1 MTAPVSQLQQT
12 LENGGFAVTAEMAP
26 PKGTDWTHILEVA
39 EMLKGRV
46 DAVNVTDFQSA
57 AVKASSLGMCIE
69 RLKLG
74 LQPVLQMTGRDRNR
88 IAIQGEMLSAGHF
101 GVHNLLA
108 LTGDH
113 TTVGDNPEAKPVFE
127 LDSVGILQ
135 VAEVLMGGHD
145 LAGNDLQ
152 GAPEFFLGAS
162 VTPVFDPVEVQLI
175 RMRKKIKAGAKF
187 FQTQAVYSV
196 DVMRK
201 FKEETKDM
209 DAYVLAGIVPL
220 KSAGMARFMTNNVPG
235 IEVPQE
241 LIDRLNKA
249 KEEGRS
255 QADEGIKIAGEFIAD
270 LKKEGLCDG
279 VHIMAIGAEENVPRI
294 LEAAGL

>member
-69 RLKLG
+69 LLKLG

-152 GAPEFFLGAS
+152 GAP
-162 VTPVFDPVEVQLI
+162 
-175 RMRKKIKAGAKF
+175 
-187 FQTQAVYSV
+187 
-196 DVMRK
+196 
-201 FKEETKDM
+201 
-209 DAYVLAGIVPL
+209 
-220 KSAGMARFMTNNVPG
+220 
-235 IEVPQE
+235 
-241 LIDRLNKA
+241 
-249 KEEGRS
+249 
-255 QADEGIKIAGEFIAD
+255 
-270 LKKEGLCDG
+270 
-279 VHIMAIGAEENVPRI
+279 
-294 LEAAGL
+294 

>member
-69 RLKLG
+69 LLKLG

>member
-1 MTAPVSQLQQT
+1 
-12 LENGGFAVTAEMAP
+12 
-26 PKGTDWTHILEVA
+26 
-39 EMLKGRV
+39 
-46 DAVNVTDFQSA
+46 
-57 AVKASSLGMCIE
+57 
-69 RLKLG
+69 
-74 LQPVLQMTGRDRNR
+74 
-88 IAIQGEMLSAGHF
+88 MLSAGHF

-175 RMRKKIKAGAKF
+175 RMRRRSRAGAKF
-187 FQTQAVYSV
+187 FGAQAVYSV

-249 KEEGRS
+249 GKEGRS
-255 QADEGIKIAGEFIAD
+255 QADEGIKIAGEF
-270 LKKEGLCDG
+270 
-279 VHIMAIGAEENVPRI
+279 VRI
-294 LEAAGL
+294 

>member
-69 RLKLG
+69 LLKLG

-201 FKEETKDM
+201 LEEETKRTWTHTF
-209 DAYVLAGIVPL
+209 
-220 KSAGMARFMTNNVPG
+220 SRESFRSRARAWP
-235 IEVPQE
+235 
-241 LIDRLNKA
+241 D
-249 KEEGRS
+249 S
-255 QADEGIKIAGEFIAD
+255 
-270 LKKEGLCDG
+270 
-279 VHIMAIGAEENVPRI
+279 
-294 LEAAGL
+294 

>member
-12 LENGGFAVTAEMAP
+12 LENGGFAVTAEMTP

-69 RLKLG
+69 LLKLG

-175 RMRKKIKAGAKF
+175 LMRKKIKAGAKF